1 MKILTVVGARPQ
13 FIKTAMVS
21 CALRARG
28 LNEVLVHTGQ
38 HYDVGMS
45 RVFFEELKIPAPN
58 YNLEVGS
65 GMHGE
70 QTGRMLE
77 GLEKVILNERPD
89 WVVVHGD
96 TNSTLA
102 GTLAAVKLQVPV
114 AHVEAGLRSFNRA
127 MPEEIN
133 RLVADQLATL
143 LFTPT
148 DTAVQNLVHE
158 GICGERVREVGDV
171 MYDAVLHFGE
181 RARNESAVL
190 ERLQLEEYG

>member
-1 MKILTVVGARPQ
+1 
-13 FIKTAMVS
+13 
-21 CALRARG
+21 
-28 LNEVLVHTGQ
+28 
-38 HYDVGMS
+38 MS
-45 RVFFEELKIPAPN
+45 RVFFEELKIPTPD

-77 GLEKVILNERPD
+77 GLEKVIHNERPD

-102 GTLAAVKLQVPV
+102 GTLAAVKLQVPG

-143 LFTPT
+143 LFTST

-181 RARNESAVL
+181 RAQNESAVL
-190 ERLQLEEYG
+190 ERLQLKEKG